1 VSSRATLTRRGLC
14 AVAAAFVLGTVGLW
28 ALHQQTRVHY
38 RLPAKSAIAAARANR
53 GDREFLAHNPTTRV
67 RVIPLDSKLQRVT
80 FFDGPQVVLDAAVG
94 EHGEVV
100 STEEHVD
107 GAPASGAALANS
119 PWVLALFSCLFL
131 LATLVL
137 PLRRVRNLDALV
149 LVSLTV
155 TVPLINARL
164 AGASVVCAYLA
175 LGYLTLRCLTI
186 GLRTADPDAR
196 TCAADPDV
204 DPRGG
209 GSADS
214 QRAEGP
220 AGAAPST
227 PLLNWLCAG
236 WEPRRRVA
244 LLRLIVAATVLAFA
258 MITLTSSGYTDVAAA
273 SMQGATELL
282 RGVLP
287 YGHITL
293 ALHGDTYPLLNY
305 ILYTPGALWLP
316 VSNAFSDLTGS
327 LAVAM
332 TASLL
337 AGAALYRVAGSPQ
350 LAADGGEQR
359 VERQLRTTLAWFA
372 FPPVLLAA
380 SGGSNDLLLAACL
393 AWMLALRTRAATSLL
408 LLAAG
413 VWVKLVPLVLVA
425 IWVPYRRRE
434 LTRSWIAP
442 VALSAA
448 LAGVLVALGG
458 PGAITAMV
466 RAMSFQFQ
474 RGSFYAPW
482 YTFGLG
488 WLQPFAQ
495 AGVIAALL
503 AAVLRLR
510 ADPSVREDLVRMSA
524 LAGALLLGV
533 QLAANYWTWSYL
545 PWVLPFLLVALL
557 TAERAG
563 TASSGELG
571 DSGAQIPLG
580 HLAADANGAGGVE
593 QHERSRAGEAL
604 LVVRDGRH
612 DGVEGGTLEG
622 HGEPADTQQL
632 EHLGA

>member
-14 AVAAAFVLGTVGLW
+14 AVAAAFLLGTVGLW
-28 ALHQQTRVHY
+28 VLHRETKVHY
-38 RLPAKSAIAAARANR
+38 RLPAKAAIAAARANR
-53 GDREFLAHNPTTRV
+53 ADREFLARNPTTRA

-94 EHGEVV
+94 EHREVV
-100 STEEHVD
+100 STEEHVA
-107 GAPASGAALANS
+107 GVPASGAALANS

-137 PLRRVRNLDALV
+137 PLRRVRNLDVLV
-149 LVSLTV
+149 LASLTV

-175 LGYLTLRCLTI
+175 LGYLTIRCLVV
-186 GLRTADPDAR
+186 GLRAAGPDAR
-196 TCAADPDV
+196 TRAADPDV
-204 DPRGG
+204 GPPTGRP
-209 GSADS
+209 ALRP
-214 QRAEGP
+214 RAEGP

-227 PLLNWLCAG
+227 PLLNRLCAG

-244 LLRLIVAATVLAFA
+244 LLRLVVAATVLAFA

-282 RGVLP
+282 HGVLP

-305 ILYTPGALWLP
+305 VLYTPGALWLP

-332 TASLL
+332 AASLL
-337 AGAALYRVAGSPQ
+337 AGAALYRVAGSPE
-350 LAADGGEQR
+350 LGADGGEQR

-413 VWVKLVPLVLVA
+413 VWIKLVPLVLVA

-434 LTRSWIAP
+434 LARSWIAP

-448 LAGVLVALGG
+448 LAGVLVALSG
-458 PGAITAMV
+458 PGAIAAMV
-466 RAMSFQFQ
+466 RGMSFQFQ

-495 AGVIAALL
+495 AAVIAALL

-510 ADPSVREDLVRMSA
+510 ADPSAREDLVRMSA

-557 TAERAG
+557 TAECAHAER
-563 TASSGELG
+563 SGELG